1 MSRRPP
7 AERLEA
13 IEGLLEELRD
23 RGPEV
28 AVLVEGDRDLAAL
41 RTLEVPG
48 PLIKV
53 NVGESLLNLCER
65 ISGRFDGFVLL
76 TDWDAKGSELAGK
89 LRTYLESAGCDV
101 DVSVRNRLGALVRY
115 ETREVEALPSHL
127 SRLRAR
133 AGTDQRRPSLMLKR
147 QGI

>member
-1 MSRRPP
+1 VSRRPP
-7 AERLEA
+7 VERLDA

-23 RGPEV
+23 RGPDV

-41 RTLEVPG
+41 KALEVPG
-48 PLIKV
+48 PLVKV

-65 ISGRFDGFVLL
+65 ISDRFEGFVLL
-76 TDWDAKGSELAGK
+76 TDWDATGSELAGK

-101 DVSVRNRLGALVRY
+101 DVSVRNRLGALVRH
-115 ETREVEALPSHL
+115 ETREVEALPSHI

-133 AGTDQRRPSLMLKR
+133 AGADSRRPSVMLRR

>member
-7 AERLEA
+7 VDRLEA

-41 RTLEVPG
+41 KALEVPG
-48 PLIKV
+48 PLVKV

-65 ISGRFDGFVLL
+65 ISGRFEGFVLL
-76 TDWDAKGSELAGK
+76 TDWDAKGSELAGR

-133 AGTDQRRPSLMLKR
+133 AGEDQRRPSIMLRR
-147 QGI
+147 QGL